1 MRQIDGQT
9 GLAVVIGNPIKHSL
23 SPFIHNLAFDET
35 NINAVYLAWEVAE
48 KNLVQVLHNIRS
60 LDMLGVNLS
69 MPYKQLAMWY
79 PEELSDSARLI
90 GAINTIVN
98 RNGKLTGYNTDGTG
112 FFRSLEVK
120 YDFRPQDKVIS
131 VIGGGGA
138 ALAIIVEAARLKAKK
153 IQVFA
158 RKSNSYAPLEK
169 KLATVADLTKSNIQL
184 FDLNQPEIMQPAV
197 NASDLL
203 VNASSVGM
211 DGKSSPVS
219 ANLTLPGDLLVA
231 DVIYKS
237 LQTPFLQWADA
248 QGAKTEN
255 GLGMLIYQAAES
267 FKLWTGKAM
276 PVEIIEKELKHKLYE
291 DVDDV

>member
-9 GLAVVIGNPIKHSL
+9 RMAAVIGNPMKHSL
-23 SPFIHNLAFDET
+23 SPIIHNLAFDES

-48 KNLVQVLHNIRS
+48 RNLVQVLHNIRT

-112 FFRSLEVK
+112 FFQSLDAK
-120 YDFRPQDKVIS
+120 RDFQPQEKVIS

-138 ALAIIVEAARLKAKK
+138 ALAIIVEAAQLKARE

-158 RKSNSYAPLEK
+158 RRSKSYAPLEK
-169 KLATVADLTKSNIQL
+169 KLTTVADLTRSSIQL
-184 FDLNQPEIMQPAV
+184 FDLNQPEILQQAV
-197 NASDLL
+197 NSSELL

-219 ANLTLPGDLLVA
+219 ANLELPKDLLVT

-237 LQTPFLQWADA
+237 LKTPFLQWAEA
-248 QGAKTEN
+248 QGARTEN

-267 FKLWTGKAM
+267 FKLWTGKQM
-276 PVEIIEKELKHKLYE
+276 PVENIEKELMHKLYGHN
-291 DVDDV
+291 V